1 MICPVEITLS
11 GIYCTT
17 VWLGFTTD
25 IIDKC
30 SLFGGSHYHSRE
42 GEGGCVFEIWTGK
55 ERNGGP
61 LLLCKHLF
69 MGRGQWVR

>member
-1 MICPVEITLS
+1 MAWPEEITLS
-11 GIYCTT
+11 GIYCNTT

-42 GEGGCVFEIWTGK
+42 GEGGYVFEIWRGK
-55 ERNGGP
+55 EREVQSCCVNICFGGEVS
-61 LLLCKHLF
+61 
-69 MGRGQWVR
+69 G